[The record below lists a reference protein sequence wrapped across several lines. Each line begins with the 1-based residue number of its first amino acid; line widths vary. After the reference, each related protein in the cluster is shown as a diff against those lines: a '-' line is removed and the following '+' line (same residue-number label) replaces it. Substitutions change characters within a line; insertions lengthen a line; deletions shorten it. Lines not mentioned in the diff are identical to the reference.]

1 MQITFLG
8 AAHEVTGSCTLLE
21 ACGRKILIDCG
32 LEQGPDIYENCEC
45 PVPVQDVDAVLV
57 THAHID
63 HSGKLPYLTANGFSG
78 DIHASGATCDLCSI
92 MLRDSAHIQESEAQ
106 WRNRKAIRAGKEEY
120 VPLYTLQD
128 VEKTIPLFVPH
139 DYGEAFSLSD
149 GLTAVF
155 IDAGHLLGSSSIL
168 LTVTEGG
175 ETRTLLFSGDLG
187 NLHKPLLKNWNPAPQ
202 ADYVVVE
209 STYGDRLHEKTSDF
223 THRLAEIIGE
233 TFRNGGNVVI
243 PAFAV
248 GRTQDMLYH
257 LRIIKEQNLVPE
269 FSRFPVYVDSPL
281 AVEATGIYSSEMEEY
296 FDDET
301 LELLR
306 KGINPISFP
315 DLHLSVS
322 LDDSKA
328 INAERMPKVII
339 SASGMCEAGRIRH
352 HLKHNLWR
360 PECTVIFAGYQS
372 EGTIGRKLLNGVKS
386 VRLFG
391 EEITVRARIVQV
403 EGFSSHADRNMLLDW
418 LAGTGSKKV
427 FVNHGEDSVC
437 DSFSLLVEQQL
448 GLPSTAPFSG
458 DTYDLLTGQCV
469 YSAPVRRAE
478 SRQEYAGRRANTVY
492 ERLLAAGSRLL
503 RVIEESKG
511 APNKELAGF
520 TDQIIAL
527 CEKFGR

>member
-1 MQITFLG
+1 MQLTFLG

-21 ACGRKILIDCG
+21 ACGKKILIDCG

-45 PVPVQDVDAVLV
+45 PVPSQEIDAVLV

-63 HSGKLPYLTANGFSG
+63 HSGKLPYLVANGFSG
-78 DIHASGATCDLCSI
+78 PIHSSEATCELCSI

-106 WRNRKAIRAGKEEY
+106 WRNRKAIRAGKDGY

-128 VEKTIPLFVPH
+128 VEHTVPLFVPH
-139 DYGEAFSLSD
+139 SYGETVLLAD

-155 IDAGHLLGSSSIL
+155 LDVGHLLGSSSIL
-168 LTVTEGG
+168 LTVTEDD

-187 NLHKPLLKNWNPAPQ
+187 NLHKPLLRDWKAAPH

-209 STYGDRLHEKTSDF
+209 STYGDRLHEKTTDF
-223 THRLAEIIGE
+223 TGRFAEIIRD
-233 TFRNGGNVVI
+233 TFKNGGNVII

-257 LRIIKEQNLVPE
+257 LRIIKERNLVPE
-269 FSRFPVYVDSPL
+269 FPHFPVYVDSPL
-281 AVEATGIYSSEMEEY
+281 AVEATSIYSSEISEY

-306 KGINPISFP
+306 RGINPIGFP

-328 INAERMPKVII
+328 INADRMPKVII

-372 EGTIGRKLLNGVKS
+372 EGTVGRKLLNGAKS
-386 VRLFG
+386 VHLFG
-391 EEITVRARIVQV
+391 EEISVRARIVQV

-418 LAGTGSKKV
+418 LAGTESKTV
-427 FVNHGEDSVC
+427 FVNHGEDAVC
-437 DSFSLLVEQQL
+437 DSFALLIEQQL
-448 GLPSTAPFSG
+448 GYRAAAPFSG

-469 YSAPVRRAE
+469 YSAPVRRTM
-478 SRQEYAGRRANTVY
+478 SRQELSSRRANSVY
-492 ERLLAAGSRLL
+492 ERLLSAGSRLM
-503 RVIEESKG
+503 RVIEQNKG
-511 APNKELAGF
+511 SANKELGKF
-520 TDQIIAL
+520 TDQIISL
-527 CEKFGR
+527 CERYGR